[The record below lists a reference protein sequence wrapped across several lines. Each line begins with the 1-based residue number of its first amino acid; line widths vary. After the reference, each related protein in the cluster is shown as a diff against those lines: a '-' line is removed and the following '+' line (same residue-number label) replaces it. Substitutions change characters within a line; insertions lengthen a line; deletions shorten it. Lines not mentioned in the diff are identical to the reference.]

1 MRKLKYSEY
10 QIVQILK
17 KADAGMSVNEV
28 WRKYGIS
35 SATYPKWKAN
45 PLGFGSAMRGYVWRG
60 KPGTLSVYC
69 ALTCQDAP
77 SHACCNRLERLNRAA
92 NG

>member
-45 PLGFGSAMRGYVWRG
+45 PLGFGSAMRGYV
-60 KPGTLSVYC
+60 
-69 ALTCQDAP
+69 
-77 SHACCNRLERLNRAA
+77 
-92 NG
+92 